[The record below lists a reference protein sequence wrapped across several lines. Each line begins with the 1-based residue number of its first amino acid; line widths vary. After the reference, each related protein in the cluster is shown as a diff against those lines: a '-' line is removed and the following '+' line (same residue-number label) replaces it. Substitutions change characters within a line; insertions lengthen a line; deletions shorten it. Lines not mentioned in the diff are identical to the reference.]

1 MILDR
6 IACYNGYYSD
16 LINLRTRWDNDKPQ
30 DLLLNGEE
38 VITTESILICE
49 RCGGMIWAVNS
60 GQDGKG
66 ADWLTK
72 DLAFLKMMMEKYPGL
87 LEVMN
92 DPNGSIYL
100 TEGMYD
106 IAMKFLTDCWLNNGC
121 NMSLISLFDQ
131 SSPEG
136 IMMRNVMERLLSGF
150 DMFGMHIFDEHRNP
164 LDKNGNIVDRKS
176 PAGHIPWDK

>member
-6 IACYNGYYSD
+6 IAYYNGYYSD

-72 DLAFLKMMMEKYPGL
+72 DLVFLKMMMEKYPGL

-136 IMMRNVMERLLSGF
+136 IMMRNVMERLLPGV
-150 DMFGMHIFDEHRNP
+150 DMSGMHIFDEHRNP

>member
-16 LINLRTRWDNDKPQ
+16 LINLRTRWNNDKPQ

-66 ADWLTK
+66 R
-72 DLAFLKMMMEKYPGL
+72 
-87 LEVMN
+87 
-92 DPNGSIYL
+92 NG
-100 TEGMYD
+100 
-106 IAMKFLTDCWLNNGC
+106 
-121 NMSLISLFDQ
+121 
-131 SSPEG
+131 
-136 IMMRNVMERLLSGF
+136 
-150 DMFGMHIFDEHRNP
+150 
-164 LDKNGNIVDRKS
+164 
-176 PAGHIPWDK
+176 